1 MYTVQ
6 FFNEKFKKLTA
17 AENHKCMYAVQFFNK
32 KFKKL
37 TAAENHECTMYSFIL
52 EVSYFVGNSVEQI
65 YHAENICK
73 ITFFINTLSEEF
85 IEKKSKCQ
93 KSQIHFL

>member
-6 FFNEKFKKLTA
+6 FFNEKIKKLTA
-17 AENHKCMYAVQFFNK
+17 AGNHECMYTVQFFNG
-32 KFKKL
+32 KFKKF
-37 TAAENHECTMYSFIL
+37 TAAENHECTLNSFIL
-52 EVSYFVGNSVEQI
+52 EVSYFVGNSVKQI

-73 ITFFINTLSEEF
+73 ITFFINTLSEKF
-85 IEKKSKCQ
+85 IENKSKCQ

>member
-6 FFNEKFKKLTA
+6 FFNEKFKK
-17 AENHKCMYAVQFFNK
+17 F
-32 KFKKL
+32 
-37 TAAENHECTMYSFIL
+37 TAAENHECTLNSFIL
-52 EVSYFVGNSVEQI
+52 EVSYFVGNSVKQI

-73 ITFFINTLSEEF
+73 ITFFINTLSEKF
-85 IEKKSKCQ
+85 IENKSKCQ